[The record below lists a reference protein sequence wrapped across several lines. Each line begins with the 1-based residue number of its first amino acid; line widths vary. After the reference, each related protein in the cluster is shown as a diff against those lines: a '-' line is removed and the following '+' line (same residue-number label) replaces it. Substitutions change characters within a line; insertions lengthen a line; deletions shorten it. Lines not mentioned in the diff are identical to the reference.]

1 VFERKMFIKDL
12 YNLKEIYSSF
22 REIEFLH
29 TKDFITHMEKGYLF
43 EKQMLTVHVE
53 TTEDVVSLVS
63 LLAATEISKNS
74 IIKLYPE
81 TKEVLQDILDAT
93 ENGIQIKNTI
103 LALEYDK
110 AEYLVDVVKK
120 DAEYFKE
127 NSTQLV
133 SLFTSENFF
142 VSYKRD
148 MALLLRAHYQKMRY
162 DLRFDYKSF
171 EEAPIKT
178 LHTLRF
184 VCNQIFV
191 FCQSK
196 LQTEIACAD
205 KEYERKSGYRKISIL
220 YSDNAKKCYI
230 DNLGQI
236 FLDKEMKICYLREP
250 EKKKSLTELSKIRS
264 LIDIKFEP
272 ETSPFNNYLIDLQQN
287 LEIMRDIY
295 VPPYTSVMIDRWLEG
310 KEL

>member
-1 VFERKMFIKDL
+1 MFIKDL

-29 TKDFITHMEKGYLF
+29 TKDFILHMEKGYLF
-43 EKQMLTVHVE
+43 ENQIFTVHVE

-63 LLAATEISKNS
+63 LLMTTEISK
-74 IIKLYPE
+74 IATIKIYPE
-81 TKEVLQDILDAT
+81 TKEVLQDIIDAT
-93 ENGIQIKNTI
+93 ENGIQIKNTV
-103 LALEYDK
+103 LAVEYDK

-120 DAEYFKE
+120 DAKYFKE

-142 VSYKRD
+142 TSYKRD

-162 DLRFDYKSF
+162 DIRFDYLSF

-196 LQTEIACAD
+196 LQTEIYCAD
-205 KEYERKSGYRKISIL
+205 AEYERKSGYRKISL
-220 YSDNAKKCYI
+220 LFSNNAKKCYL
-230 DNLGQI
+230 DSLGQI
-236 FLDKEMKICYLREP
+236 FLDKEMKNCYLKNPDE
-250 EKKKSLTELSKIRS
+250 KKSLIEVSKIRS
-264 LIDIKFEP
+264 LIDITFES
-272 ETSPFNNYLIDLQQN
+272 ETSPFNKYLIDLQQN
-287 LEIMRDIY
+287 IEIMRDIY
-295 VPPYTSVMIDRWLEG
+295 VPPYISVMIDRWLQG
-310 KEL
+310 KEV